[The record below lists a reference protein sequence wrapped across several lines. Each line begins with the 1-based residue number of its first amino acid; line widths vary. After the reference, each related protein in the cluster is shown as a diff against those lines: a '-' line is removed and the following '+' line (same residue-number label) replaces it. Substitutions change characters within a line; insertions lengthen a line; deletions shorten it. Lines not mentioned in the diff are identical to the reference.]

1 MIKPSLLLLAC
12 IAACSSAKA
21 DTYRSINDHGIT
33 EFSDRAMSATAKKF
47 TISKP
52 VIIEPLSE
60 IPAVRSPKTN
70 SNAQQSE
77 PLQTG
82 ALYKGLKILEPED
95 NSTRW
100 VQDEVS
106 VKIALDPGLAA
117 GHEVALVLDG
127 IEVASGDHFNYSIPE
142 IIRGQH
148 ILQAQI
154 RDTASGE
161 TLTSE
166 TISFHVHRHSDQ
178 SDKKMLHPSL
188 QTEVEENPSDISVIL
203 SY

>member
-1 MIKPSLLLLAC
+1 MIKHPLFLLTC
-12 IAACSSAKA
+12 ITVCTSVQA

-60 IPAVRSPKTN
+60 IPTLRTQKSDPNT
-70 SNAQQSE
+70 QQSE
-77 PLQTG
+77 PSQTG

-95 NSTRW
+95 NSTSW
-100 VQDEVS
+100 IQDEVS

-127 IEVASGDHFNYSIPE
+127 VEVATGDHFNYLIPE

-148 ILQAQI
+148 TLQAQI

-178 SDKKMLHPSL
+178 SDTEMLHPSL
-188 QTEVEENPSDISVIL
+188 QTEIEENPSDINVIL